1 MPQQSAR
8 RQARILSDQV
18 ILPEGL
24 EPGRWYDVQRG
35 RRHDDDRPGMV
46 LLDLGTRRLHVPVA
60 CLEFRVQRP
69 ASVPA
74 PVRRWSPKIVL
85 AASLVP
91 LSLVAVVAVGA
102 IAADA
107 R

>member
-1 MPQQSAR
+1 MAQQSAR
-8 RQARILSDQV
+8 RQARFLSDQV

-46 LLDLGTRRLHVPVA
+46 LLDLGTRRLHVPA
-60 CLEFRVQRP
+60 SCLEFRVQRP
-69 ASVPA
+69 A
-74 PVRRWSPKIVL
+74 PVRRWKPKVVL

-102 IAADA
+102 IAADVG
-107 R
+107 

>member
-1 MPQQSAR
+1 MAQQSAR
-8 RQARILSDQV
+8 RQARFLSNQV

-24 EPGRWYDVQRG
+24 EPRRWYDVKRG
-35 RRHDDDRPGMV
+35 RRHDDDRLGMV
-46 LLDLGTRRLHVPVA
+46 LLDLGNRRLHVPVS
-60 CLEFRVQRP
+60 CLEFLVQR
-69 ASVPA
+69 PA
-74 PVRRWSPKIVL
+74 PVRRWNPKVVL

-107 R
+107 G